1 MRHNIS
7 YKKEDLGVRFY
18 RTCGYII
25 LGCAVFSFLLLF
37 IVRMM
42 PQDYERYDVSSFFNI
57 WFLLSV
63 FLFALGFMI
72 VVLCKRSKT
81 FQRWAENDVL
91 KSAEYE
97 LNKEIQKE
105 KKATYSFV
113 KSRMYGR
120 IKKERTAL
128 FLLFLFSYVGK
139 ARLLYAISF
148 HDFRKH
154 GKRTYPYAFFSI

>member
-1 MRHNIS
+1 MIDVE
-7 YKKEDLGVRFY
+7 YVKKEDLGVRFY
-18 RTCGYII
+18 RICGYVI
-25 LGCAVFSFLLLF
+25 LECAVFSFLLLF

-63 FLFALGFMI
+63 FLFVLGFMI

-105 KKATYSFV
+105 KKSD
-113 KSRMYGR
+113 M
-120 IKKERTAL
+120 
-128 FLLFLFSYVGK
+128 
-139 ARLLYAISF
+139 
-148 HDFRKH
+148 
-154 GKRTYPYAFFSI
+154 

>member
-1 MRHNIS
+1 MLNMLKKEDYTMRHNIS

-18 RTCGYII
+18 RSCGYII

-42 PQDYERYDVSSFFNI
+42 PQDYERYDVSSLFNI

-72 VVLCKRSKT
+72 VVLCRTSQT

-105 KKATYSFV
+105 KKSD
-113 KSRMYGR
+113 M
-120 IKKERTAL
+120 
-128 FLLFLFSYVGK
+128 
-139 ARLLYAISF
+139 
-148 HDFRKH
+148 
-154 GKRTYPYAFFSI
+154 